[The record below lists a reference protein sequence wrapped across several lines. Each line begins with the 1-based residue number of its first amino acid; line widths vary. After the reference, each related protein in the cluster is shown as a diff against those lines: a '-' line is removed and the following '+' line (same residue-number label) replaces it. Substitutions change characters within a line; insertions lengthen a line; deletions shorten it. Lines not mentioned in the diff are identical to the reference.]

1 MQTDLKR
8 LKEKVDAGADYVVT
22 QMFFDNEKY
31 FKFVDAAKK
40 AGINVPIIPGIK
52 PIAIK
57 KPIVK
62 PAFKK
67 EKSFLVINTTAV
79 IPENRAN
86 VTKAACCTKSAL
98 SV

>member
-1 MQTDLKR
+1 MATENHKPKLKP
-8 LKEKVDAGADYVVT
+8 
-22 QMFFDNEKY
+22 N
-31 FKFVDAAKK
+31 K
-40 AGINVPIIPGIK
+40 APAIIK

-79 IPENRAN
+79 IPENSAN
-86 VTKAACCTKSAL
+86 VTKAACCTRSAL